1 MTEAADRLAR
11 SRQAI
16 LAYAARPHRH
26 PDPRKE
32 SAGPVSGPGEGGPD
46 GDGAREAAD
55 EGWFDHLL
63 DALRAGWRDHPAH
76 IAADLAT
83 PLLRDYAQRK
93 PLQLLGLALA
103 AGAALTFARRWR
115 LISLTTVLLAL
126 LKSSRLSELFLAAM
140 SAADYRKDP
149 QRPDSGRSAG
159 G

>member
-1 MTEAADRLAR
+1 MTEAGDRLAR

-16 LAYAARPHRH
+16 VEHVARRHRH

-32 SAGPVSGPGEGGPD
+32 AAGPGEGAPD
-46 GDGAREAAD
+46 GDGPREPAD
-55 EGWFDHLL
+55 DSWLDHLL
-63 DALRAGWRDHPAH
+63 DALRAGWRDHPVH

-140 SAADYRKDP
+140 SAADYRKDQ
-149 QRPDSGRSAG
+149 QRPDSGGPTG